1 VVGIVTVVIACS
13 SVACGSGSSTT
24 EDGDGTPATTEYPSG
39 ESGMFVVDPVPEG
52 WAIDRAYTQDKGS
65 GVYYSRGGD
74 EDGSFSVLTFDVDP
88 ADPQVAQMR
97 DMMDRGGEGI
107 TKVSVDGHDAS
118 LMELTDDG
126 RTYGDQIQWF
136 VRPDLVVS
144 VRAPWS
150 SGLDVAALAADAHEV
165 AEPTRAGLVR
175 GTSGGG
181 EAAPPVEAL
190 RGTVDG
196 DEWVLS
202 AVLPTDYPVHPVDV
216 RRGCAELTFRGE
228 TATTCDGRFAPL
240 DDGHQAVLGGVTFG
254 FGVVADPTGQVQL
267 LQPESTKGPA
277 HPTEAVVLPAAP
289 ELTWFVTTF
298 DDVCDRFGLTSRGQS
313 FIVGVP
319 PGYPHRNDC
328 AS

>member
-1 VVGIVTVVIACS
+1 MMVIVCAS
-13 SVACGSGSSTT
+13 AACGSDSTT
-24 EDGDGTPATTEYPSG
+24 VLEADGASTATTEYALG
-39 ESGMFVVDPVPEG
+39 ESGMFVVEPVPEG

-65 GVYYSRGGD
+65 GVYYAKGGD
-74 EDGSFSVLTFDVDP
+74 EDNGSFSILTFNVDP
-88 ADPQVAQMR
+88 DDPQVVRMR
-97 DMMDRGGEGI
+97 EVMDGGKEGI
-107 TKVSVDGHDAS
+107 TKVTVDGHDAY

-126 RTYGDQIQWF
+126 RTYGDEIQWF

-150 SGLDVAALAADAHEV
+150 SELDVSALAADVHEIS
-165 AEPTRAGLVR
+165 EQTRASLVS

-181 EAAPPVEAL
+181 EPAPPVEAL
-190 RGTVDG
+190 RGTVDN

-202 AVLPTDYPVHPVDV
+202 AVLPTDYPVQPIDT
-216 RRGCAELTFRGE
+216 RRGCAVLTFRDE
-228 TATTCDGRFAPL
+228 TATTCDGTFAPL

-267 LQPESTKGPA
+267 LQPENTQSPA
-277 HPTEAVVLPAAP
+277 HPTEAVVLPGAP

-298 DDVCDRFGLTSRGQS
+298 DDVCDRFGFTSKGQS